1 MASTSRGI
9 SSDGF
14 LNKTYQWHKSVV
26 DRIRGKEGYSQEEI
40 RVVRQQAAAA
50 LLISGVS
57 GTAFYGLLKW
67 LPLQDGKSTIQ
78 ISSPVMQPAKQ
89 DIHVQWALLT
99 AQEKELVANIQVCYM
114 YQKNDMPQS
123 LIVETLNDVYGTQ
136 AALGSARAN
145 ELLMYVHSKDIKG
158 AYKTRFES
166 VTDLML
172 SLQSKYNIAF
182 NTQNKLYELYDRS
195 GYEQ

>member
-1 MASTSRGI
+1 
-9 SSDGF
+9 
-14 LNKTYQWHKSVV
+14 
-26 DRIRGKEGYSQEEI
+26 
-40 RVVRQQAAAA
+40 
-50 LLISGVS
+50 
-57 GTAFYGLLKW
+57 
-67 LPLQDGKSTIQ
+67 
-78 ISSPVMQPAKQ
+78 
-89 DIHVQWALLT
+89 
-99 AQEKELVANIQVCYM
+99 M
-114 YQKNDMPQS
+114 YQKNGMLQS

-145 ELLMYVHSKDIKG
+145 ELLIYVHSTDIKG